1 MFGRLNMSFTIGVRR
16 EDKNEW
22 ERRVPLI
29 PEHIKQLK
37 EKYDIETIIQP
48 SSIRAFSDQEYIDS
62 GANVSEDLSEAPV
75 IFAVKEIPISLFQP
89 RKTYVFFAHVIKGQ
103 KYNMPMLKK
112 MMELGCNLIDYE
124 KITDENGRRL
134 VFFGHYAGL
143 AGMFDTLWAFG
154 KRMEIKGI
162 ETPFNEIKEAINYKD
177 LNDIKDHLKMLG
189 ERIARDGLPDDI
201 CPMVVGFA
209 GYGNV
214 SRGAQEILDLLPVEE
229 ITPEQL
235 KTLSENYSNNVIYK
249 VVFKE
254 KDMVDPISPDAN
266 FDLQEYYSKPE
277 LYKPTFEQYL
287 PYLTILMNCIYWEK
301 RYPRLITKDY
311 VERNYNQ
318 MKLEVVGDISVDVNG
333 AIEFTEKTTDS
344 GCPTFVYN
352 PSNKKITDGYE
363 GEGIVVMAVDNLPCE
378 LPRESSEAFSKLLF
392 DFVPPIAKAD
402 YSVDFDSL
410 DLPPEVKRAVILYH
424 GKLAPDYEYISKYL

>member
-1 MFGRLNMSFTIGVRR
+1 
-16 EDKNEW
+16 
-22 ERRVPLI
+22 
-29 PEHIKQLK
+29 
-37 EKYDIETIIQP
+37 
-48 SSIRAFSDQEYIDS
+48 RAFSDQEYIDS

-124 KITDENGRRL
+124 KITDEHGRRL

-318 MKLEVVGDISVDVNG
+318 MKLEVIGDISVDVNG

>member
-1 MFGRLNMSFTIGVRR
+1 MSFTIGVRR

-189 ERIARDGLPDDI
+189 ERIAKDGLPDDI

-254 KDMVDPISPDAN
+254 KDMVEPISPNAN

>member
-1 MFGRLNMSFTIGVRR
+1 MSFTIGVRR

-254 KDMVDPISPDAN
+254 KDMVEPISPNAN

>member
-1 MFGRLNMSFTIGVRR
+1 MSFIIGVRR

-37 EKYDIETIIQP
+37 EKYNIETIIQP

-124 KITDENGRRL
+124 KITDENGHRL

-189 ERIARDGLPDDI
+189 ERIA
-201 CPMVVGFA
+201 
-209 GYGNV
+209 
-214 SRGAQEILDLLPVEE
+214 
-229 ITPEQL
+229 
-235 KTLSENYSNNVIYK
+235 
-249 VVFKE
+249 
-254 KDMVDPISPDAN
+254 
-266 FDLQEYYSKPE
+266 
-277 LYKPTFEQYL
+277 
-287 PYLTILMNCIYWEK
+287 
-301 RYPRLITKDY
+301 
-311 VERNYNQ
+311 
-318 MKLEVVGDISVDVNG
+318 
-333 AIEFTEKTTDS
+333 
-344 GCPTFVYN
+344 
-352 PSNKKITDGYE
+352 
-363 GEGIVVMAVDNLPCE
+363 
-378 LPRESSEAFSKLLF
+378 
-392 DFVPPIAKAD
+392 
-402 YSVDFDSL
+402 
-410 DLPPEVKRAVILYH
+410 
-424 GKLAPDYEYISKYL
+424 

>member
-1 MFGRLNMSFTIGVRR
+1 MSFTIGVRR

-189 ERIARDGLPDDI
+189 ERIAKDGLPDDI

-301 RYPRLITKDY
+301 RYTRLITKDY

-410 DLPPEVKRAVILYH
+410 DLPPEVKRAIILYH

>member
-1 MFGRLNMSFTIGVRR
+1 MSFTIGVRR

-124 KITDENGRRL
+124 KITDEHGRRL

-410 DLPPEVKRAVILYH
+410 DLPPEVKRAIILYH

>member
-1 MFGRLNMSFTIGVRR
+1 MSFTIGVRR

-124 KITDENGRRL
+124 KITDEYGRRL

-154 KRMEIKGI
+154 KRMETKGI
-162 ETPFNEIKEAINYKD
+162 ETPFNEIKEVINYKD

-189 ERIARDGLPDDI
+189 ERIAKDGLPNDI

-214 SRGAQEILDLLPVEE
+214 SKGAQEILDLLPVKE

-235 KTLSENYSNNVIYK
+235 KTLSENYSNNVVYK

-254 KDMVDPISPDAN
+254 KDMVEPISPDAN

-318 MKLEVVGDISVDVNG
+318 MKLEVIGDISVDVNG

-410 DLPPEVKRAVILYH
+410 DLPPEVKRAIILYH